1 MINSIFCSLSQ
12 ERYVCL
18 ALWIT
23 ALVITIVLTVVVSYG
38 MTYPVFFLAFVTP
51 CHSKQVPEPA
61 PVSI

>member
-23 ALVITIVLTVVVSYG
+23 ALVITIVLTVVVSYD
-38 MTYPVFFLAFVTP
+38 PPCLFLAFVTP